1 MRYGSFAASMTGNVI
16 FAGRQLASLA
26 WQDFLFYFAIM
37 VAWSSG
43 SFVYHQIEKVFPRRG
58 ASRAALLVAIFS
70 TAIDIAF
77 NLSARP
83 GDPRNRWWIVG
94 LVPIFGVEE
103 AFALTHLKLP
113 ATGVSKCWSK
123 GGEEGQQCK
132 DVYLS
137 AVMLIGLI
145 TGAVLGERLAATFGL
160 EVRWCFLPVSPLV
173 MLAIWVHEPWNALA
187 WVIARRTFEAWWFDG
202 SDQEL
207 TRFQWPIPM
216 FQPSYSTL
224 TAFGT
229 LQRSDQ
235 PTLPRREFIAIAEF
249 HDGLL
254 PLTFVGWSSSSRAS
268 QVPVVVRHVDGAL
281 VDATEESEEEVQ
293 VWKDA
298 YQLELEY
305 RWFQTW
311 DTIQQMTKLVNH
323 HFGELAWSLGEREW
337 SGKKSCLGQS
347 SGFAFHGV
355 GDPHASVSR
364 AVLFTLSRQLFGH
377 KARQD
382 GRLFGDKTAY
392 VKTFRTLGGTLEAL
406 ATMTEIFAFQ
416 AFVIRFHFGIAQR

>member
-1 MRYGSFAASMTGNVI
+1 MED
-16 FAGRQLASLA
+16 LASLRL
-26 WQDFLFYFAIM
+26 DFAGVDEPPSLSDILPFTSEE
-37 VAWSSG
+37 V
-43 SFVYHQIEKVFPRRG
+43 SFH
-58 ASRAALLVAIFS
+58 ASFL
-70 TAIDIAF
+70 TAEEETCQA
-77 NLSARP
+77 ARP

-113 ATGVSKCWSK
+113 ATGVSKHLYNMSKLCEMCWSK

-145 TGAVLGERLAATFGL
+145 TGAV
-160 EVRWCFLPVSPLV
+160 
-173 MLAIWVHEPWNALA
+173 
-187 WVIARRTFEAWWFDG
+187 FDG

-207 TRFQWPIPM
+207 TRF
-216 FQPSYSTL
+216 
-224 TAFGT
+224 
-229 LQRSDQ
+229 
-235 PTLPRREFIAIAEF
+235 
-249 HDGLL
+249 H
-254 PLTFVGWSSSSRAS
+254 

-298 YQLELEY
+298 YQLELERADLLDEQLKAGSMFCPKRYPDFVAPEY

-323 HFGELAWSLGEREW
+323 HFGELAW
-337 SGKKSCLGQS
+337 
-347 SGFAFHGV
+347 FAFHGV

-377 KARQD
+377 KVSVL
-382 GRLFGDKTAY
+382 GTTPTAG
-392 VKTFRTLGGTLEAL
+392 LW
-406 ATMTEIFAFQ
+406 FAEPWLSGHISRIM
-416 AFVIRFHFGIAQR
+416 VV